1 LPNLNLKR
9 HGACSR
15 NRTNDLLITSQLLY
29 LLSYAGLRQVRSRIL
44 GVVANKYNGSDE
56 KNYYFI

>member
-1 LPNLNLKR
+1 
-9 HGACSR
+9 
-15 NRTNDLLITSQLLY
+15 LLY

-56 KNYYFI
+56 KNYDFL